1 MFAIAAAVV
10 FLLMAFGVNPA
21 GFGMLWLALA
31 LLALHLGTGYVL
43 PWNPFVRRNPPQ

>member
-21 GFGMLWLALA
+21 GFSMLWLALA
-31 LLALHLGTGYVL
+31 LLCVHLGINAMTIAW
-43 PWNPFVRRNPPQ
+43 PWTRKAG

>member
-31 LLALHLGTGYVL
+31 LLCLHLGISGPTITL
-43 PWNPFVRRNPPQ
+43 PWTRKP

>member
-1 MFAIAAAVV
+1 MFAIAAAIV

-31 LLALHLGTGYVL
+31 LLCLHLGIGTPAITW
-43 PWNPFVRRNPPQ
+43 PWTRRTTE